1 MRVLHIC
8 DYYQPLGGTEY
19 YILNISRSLEAS
31 GHNVSVIYGK
41 KNDEHSLLSERP
53 SYYVPEI
60 LSFAKTLDVGIVNK
74 LQHILELESPD
85 IIYIHNIS
93 NYALATWLN
102 KNKPLVR
109 YIHDQRICCP
119 KGDKMFSFQGRLC
132 NSPCGVACVLN
143 SYTRLCMPG
152 FPLFWTRKFLH
163 ILHEMQAFRQIKSIV
178 ASAYMRQFLVSNRFS
193 GNNIFVNPYFCS
205 FEGYE
210 SQSFGNTILFIGRL
224 ERAKGV
230 QYLIKSMKWW
240 PGSLRLIII
249 GSGKYEHKLKQ
260 LSRKMKIDSRI
271 DFLGALPNTEVA
283 QYYAHC
289 LCVAVPSIWGEPF
302 GIIGLEAMC
311 HSKPVIAFNVGGIP
325 EWLVDG
331 KTGFLVERK
340 NIRELADKINLLF
353 KDKNHAAFLGATA
366 RSYYESHFKQT
377 LHIARLTEIFE
388 TVIQEYNSGT

>member
-1 MRVLHIC
+1 MRILHIC

-19 YILNISRSLEAS
+19 YILNISKSLEAS
-31 GHNVSVIYGK
+31 GHKVSVIYGK
-41 KNDEHSLLSERP
+41 KNDENSPMSERA

-60 LSFAKTLDVGIVNK
+60 LNSTKALSVDLMEKMQN
-74 LQHILELESPD
+74 ILELESPD

-102 KNKPLVR
+102 KRKPLVR

-143 SYTRLCMPG
+143 SYSRLCMPG
-152 FPLFWTRKFLH
+152 FPLFWTRKFLD
-163 ILHEMQAFRQIKSIV
+163 ILHEMKTFRQIKIIV
-178 ASAYMRQFLVSNRFS
+178 ASVYMRKFLVSNRFS
-193 GNNIFVNPYFCS
+193 ENNVTVNPYFCT
-205 FEGYE
+205 FEGCE
-210 SQSFGNTILFIGRL
+210 SQSFGNNILFIGRL

-240 PGSLRLIII
+240 PDSLRLIVI
-249 GSGKYEHKLKQ
+249 GSGKYERILKH
-260 LSRKMKIDSRI
+260 LSRKMKLDSRI
-271 DFLGALPNTEVA
+271 DFLGALPNTQVA
-283 QYYAHC
+283 EYYANC

-311 HSKPVIAFNVGGIP
+311 HSKPVVAFNVGGIP

-353 KDKNHAAFLGATA
+353 KDKNNAAVLGETA
-366 RSYYESHFKQT
+366 RSYYESHFKQN
-377 LHIARLTEIFE
+377 LHIARLLEIFE
-388 TVIQEYNSGT
+388 KVIREYKSDN